1 MGFLNHSTN
10 NIIIDAVLTDKG
22 RELLSNGGNLFN
34 ITEFSL
40 GDDEVDYAIL
50 EQYGLIIGKEKIE
63 KDTPIFEAITDE
75 NLALKYSLRTLTSN
89 NTNKIF
95 AFPYLKLRSGVST
108 PITLSSNS
116 ASKKNKIASFDFET
130 FVNQDENLVLNEEL
144 IDRDFT
150 VKVFSK
156 LLKLEGKPEMRGDV
170 AYYQFGSTETNV
182 DFTGQVISRIE
193 GISAIGVVT
202 SSTYQYYATSSD
214 STLIRTQIEI
224 IGNRTGST
232 LIVPVTITSNTL
244 DT

>member
-1 MGFLNHSTN
+1 MIYKILNKKFRRCSTMGFLNHSTN

-63 KDTPIFEAITDE
+63 KNTPIFEAITDE

-116 ASKKNKIASFDFET
+116 SSKKNKIASFD
-130 FVNQDENLVLNEEL
+130 
-144 IDRDFT
+144 
-150 VKVFSK
+150 
-156 LLKLEGKPEMRGDV
+156 LK
-170 AYYQFGSTETNV
+170 
-182 DFTGQVISRIE
+182 
-193 GISAIGVVT
+193 
-202 SSTYQYYATSSD
+202 
-214 STLIRTQIEI
+214 
-224 IGNRTGST
+224 
-232 LIVPVTITSNTL
+232 
-244 DT
+244 